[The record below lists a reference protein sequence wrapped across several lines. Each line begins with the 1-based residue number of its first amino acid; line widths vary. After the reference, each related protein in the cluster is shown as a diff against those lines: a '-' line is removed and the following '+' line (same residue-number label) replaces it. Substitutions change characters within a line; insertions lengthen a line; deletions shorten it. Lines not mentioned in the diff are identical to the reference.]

1 MHRLK
6 LKEDNKKE
14 FKKVDVND
22 KIISEVID
30 QAGQPEEGV
39 GVNVERY
46 IYSGAWQEI
55 LDSLCLGTQ
64 ARVPLARHDFY
75 FEEWETLG
83 NVQSHGFSSCR
94 YFPILLS
101 EAFIMHRLFGEA
113 PNDALMN
120 SFLKYLS
127 TNQSEVLEAALHCK
141 YILTIFRFRDWAKV
155 PKVQSILH
163 HGTQEINLNI

>member
-6 LKEDNKKE
+6 LKEDNEKE

-55 LDSLCLGTQ
+55 LDS
-64 ARVPLARHDFY
+64 
-75 FEEWETLG
+75 
-83 NVQSHGFSSCR
+83 S
-94 YFPILLS
+94 
-101 EAFIMHRLFGEA
+101 
-113 PNDALMN
+113 
-120 SFLKYLS
+120 
-127 TNQSEVLEAALHCK
+127 
-141 YILTIFRFRDWAKV
+141 
-155 PKVQSILH
+155 
-163 HGTQEINLNI
+163 